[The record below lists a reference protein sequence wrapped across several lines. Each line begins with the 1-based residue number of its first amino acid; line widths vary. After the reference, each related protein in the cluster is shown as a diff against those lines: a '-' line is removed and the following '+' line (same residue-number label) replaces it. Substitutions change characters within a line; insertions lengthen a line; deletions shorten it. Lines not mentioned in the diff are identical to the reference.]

1 MLRDLVAGVDSSTQ
15 SCTIVARRLADGAV
29 VAQARAPHPPT
40 TPPRSEQWPEAWWS
54 AFCNAL
60 TQLGRDVVARIGA
73 ISVGSQGHGLVLLDA
88 DDAALLRA
96 KLWNDTEAAPDAETL
111 LALRPA
117 EDWARRT
124 GSVPAPAMTVAK
136 LAWVGRNHPDVLPR
150 IHRFQLP
157 ANYLGYRLTG
167 RSFTERGLATGSG
180 IFDPYRNAWDFELA
194 AVAVPGLDWAK
205 VLPDVVA
212 SDAIGGEVGA
222 NLRSCN
228 PEVLEELAGCVV
240 GAGSGDNMTAAL
252 GMGVREG
259 DVVLSLGTS
268 GTAYGITK
276 RVIVDPQGAI
286 NGFADAEGGFM
297 PMVTT
302 LNAAKV
308 TDAVR
313 RLLGVMPDEFD
324 ALALSEAATVGEVV
338 LLPYLDGER
347 TPNLPDATGSLLGLR
362 SDVTRAQVAR
372 AAVDGVVCGLLEGV
386 DVLASLGLPQDG
398 RLIVTG
404 GASASAAYRQAV
416 ADLSGRSVWGATA
429 VEAAAEGAAIQAAAA
444 WTGRPIREF
453 VGAWAPELQLVA
465 DPHPALAERS
475 REVRERHRALR
486 AQLHGPQTAV
496 RSASHSDVRLAA
508 GPEGHVQAANG
519 LGALRPQVEGVGQV
533 V

>member
-1 MLRDLVAGVDSSTQ
+1 MRDLVAGVDSSTQ
-15 SCTIVARRLADGAV
+15 SCTIVARRLTDGAV

-40 TPPRSEQWPEAWWS
+40 TPPRSEQWPEKWWA
-54 AFCNAL
+54 AFRNAL

-88 DDAALLRA
+88 GGSALLKA
-96 KLWNDTEAAPDAETL
+96 KLWNDTEAAPDAEAL

-124 GSVPAPAMTVAK
+124 GSIPAPAMTIAK
-136 LAWVGRNHPDVLPR
+136 LAWARRNHPDILPR

-180 IFDPYRNAWDFELA
+180 IFDPYRDAWDLELA
-194 AVAVPGLDWAK
+194 AVAAPDLDWAAI
-205 VLPDVVA
+205 LPDVVA
-212 SDAIGGEVGA
+212 SDAVGGEVKADLCSPGA
-222 NLRSCN
+222 
-228 PEVLEELAGCVV
+228 EVLADIAGCVV
-240 GAGSGDNMTAAL
+240 AAGSGDNMTAAL
-252 GMGVREG
+252 GMGVSEG

-268 GTAYGITK
+268 GTAYGVSK
-276 RVIVDPQGAI
+276 RPVADARGAI
-286 NGFADAEGGFM
+286 NGFADAEDGFM

-313 RLLGVMPDEFD
+313 RLLGVTPDEFD
-324 ALALSEAATVGEVV
+324 ALALSEAATVGEVA

-347 TPNLPDATGSLLGLR
+347 TPNLPEATGSLLGLR
-362 SDVTRAQVAR
+362 SDVTQAQVAR
-372 AAVDGVVCGLLEGV
+372 AAVDGVVCGLLDGV

-404 GASASAAYRQAV
+404 GASVSAAYRQAV
-416 ADLSGRSVWGATA
+416 ADLSGRAVWAATA

-444 WTGRPIREF
+444 WTARPIREF
-453 VGAWAPELQLVA
+453 VEAWAPELQLVA
-465 DPHPALAERS
+465 EPDPALAERS
-475 REVRERHRALR
+475 REVRERHRALLAR
-486 AQLHGPQTAV
+486 LHGPQA
-496 RSASHSDVRLAA
+496 APMAAPLA
-508 GPEGHVQAANG
+508 G
-519 LGALRPQVEGVGQV
+519 LRPAEHGNGRVPPTGGSGFPISDMGGV
-533 V
+533 